1 MIVKIFNANNTD
13 AVALK
18 NPDNLYRETESGG
31 SIKLCFDISPKDEQ
45 YKLIA
50 EEIKL
55 EYDNI
60 FYTIKKINERKTVSS
75 IEAVIDLDDFKKQA
89 YYDYYKTEYLLSDLL
104 DDCLNGTGWVHK
116 DSTLISRKHTVE
128 LKNCNTLDIIN
139 EASKLW
145 GCQFSFDNKNKVITA
160 IDTEIKQP
168 TGVFFTDELNLLSV
182 GFKGDSSSFITRLK
196 CRGAKDENDNYLTF
210 ADINDGKDYV
220 ENYDYSDKVITG
232 VWVDERYTD
241 KQSLKDDAIE
251 RLKTLAIP
259 VRSYE
264 CTIADLAKIDPKY
277 NNFAVAL
284 YDIVTLIDRERKT
297 RVNHRI
303 VKLREYDK
311 TPLKNVI
318 TLNSVTNTI
327 TGNIKQLD
335 TLISNAG
342 DIKVDGI
349 TLNEFKRDINN
360 NSLEIQKRYTKGET
374 DTILDTKILQSE
386 SEIMTKVSEKYS
398 TKEATTNEI
407 SSAVTQTKTDITFD
421 FQNGGLSSNVVFDGQ
436 GVKIYN
442 GKLEIYDKLLSDSTK
457 KKILGTD
464 SEGSLMLKG
473 YLTQEN
479 SSIRLS
485 VGKDVSGQYGAVS
498 LFNINDYYKKTDGS
512 YAPFIEL
519 WPSSEHNSVITGIKS
534 LRFGIKDVNPDNT
547 SVYTRL
553 EVTPNGGSLSGDWQ
567 FNQDQNFSCNIG
579 SNAFKLYNGNTLISS
594 FYHSTSG
601 NPCLFSNNG
610 NPLLIGVGGNTRIS
624 AHSSGVDVKGN
635 FEVTDTNN
643 YYRIR
648 TNTSGGTLY
657 GDWDFNQEQFFS
669 HTINAPAF
677 IARSGNTKVM
687 SLYISST
694 NNPCFNSDNGKDFIF
709 SVGGKSRLAARS
721 TGGDMYGEWGIHTDS
736 GYTSLITDQ
745 TGTGGGHLWGTW
757 YLGNSTAITS
767 DRNKKNSIENLPE
780 QYSNLFDALTP
791 VRYKFNDG
799 ESDRYHTGFISQDVE
814 TAINTVGLDTK
825 DFGGYVKDKDG
836 NYYLRYEEFIALNTA
851 EIQKLKT
858 QVSDLTKKL
867 ENQQKE
873 INDLKAL
880 IQ

>member
-1 MIVKIFNANNTD
+1 M
-13 AVALK
+13 
-18 NPDNLYRETESGG
+18 
-31 SIKLCFDISPKDEQ
+31 
-45 YKLIA
+45 
-50 EEIKL
+50 
-55 EYDNI
+55 
-60 FYTIKKINERKTVSS
+60 
-75 IEAVIDLDDFKKQA
+75 
-89 YYDYYKTEYLLSDLL
+89 
-104 DDCLNGTGWVHK
+104 
-116 DSTLISRKHTVE
+116 
-128 LKNCNTLDIIN
+128 
-139 EASKLW
+139 
-145 GCQFSFDNKNKVITA
+145 
-160 IDTEIKQP
+160 
-168 TGVFFTDELNLLSV
+168 
-182 GFKGDSSSFITRLK
+182 
-196 CRGAKDENDNYLTF
+196 
-210 ADINDGKDYV
+210 
-220 ENYDYSDKVITG
+220 
-232 VWVDERYTD
+232 
-241 KQSLKDDAIE
+241 
-251 RLKTLAIP
+251 
-259 VRSYE
+259 
-264 CTIADLAKIDPKY
+264 
-277 NNFAVAL
+277 
-284 YDIVTLIDRERKT
+284 
-297 RVNHRI
+297 
-303 VKLREYDK
+303 KLREYDK

-318 TLNSVTNTI
+318 TLNSVTHTI

-398 TKEATTNEI
+398 TKEDTTNEI
-407 SSAVTQTKTDITFD
+407 SSAVTQTKSDITLD
-421 FQNGGLSSNVVFDGQ
+421 FKNGGLSSNVVFDGQ

-442 GKLEIYDKLLSDSTK
+442 GNLEIYDKPLADSTK

-464 SEGSLMLKG
+464 DDGSLMLKG

-485 VGKDVSGQYGAVS
+485 VGKDVNGQYGAVS
-498 LFNINDYYKKTDGS
+498 LFNISNYYKKTDGS
-512 YAPFIEL
+512 YAPYIEM
-519 WPSSEHNSVITGIKS
+519 WPSSDNNSIITGIKS
-534 LRFGIKDVNPDNT
+534 LKFGIKDVNHTGNT
-547 SVYTRL
+547 PTSL
-553 EVTPNGGSLSGDWQ
+553 EVTSNGGVLSGTWSMDTY
-567 FNQDQNFSCNIG
+567 NLRSG
-579 SNAFKLYNGNTLISS
+579 SDIKVDNTI
-594 FYHSTSG
+594 
-601 NPCLFSNNG
+601 
-610 NPLLIGVGGNTRIS
+610 VGGIWWDSDSTVCTNVTGGFKW
-624 AHSSGVDVKGN
+624 GVSVGN
-635 FEVTDTNN
+635 S
-643 YYRIR
+643 YRIIA
-648 TNTSGGTLY
+648 NSSGGTLY
-657 GDWDFNQEQFFS
+657 GAWDFGQEQNFTK
-669 HTINAPAF
+669 TINAPAF
-677 IARSGNTKVM
+677 ICKSGSTKIM

-694 NNPCFNSDNGKDFIF
+694 NNPCFNSDNGKDVIF
-709 SVGGKSRLAARS
+709 SVGGKSKLAARS
-721 TGGDMYGEWGIHTDS
+721 TGGDMDGEWGIHTDS

-745 TGTGGGHLWGTW
+745 TGTGGGKLWGTW

>member
-60 FYTIKKINERKTVSS
+60 FYTIKKINERKTISS
-75 IEAVIDLDDFKKQA
+75 IEAVIDLDDLKKQA
-89 YYDYYKTEYLLSDLL
+89 YFDYYKTEYRLSELL
-104 DDCLNGTGWVHK
+104 DDCLNGTGWVHR

-145 GCQFSFDNKNKVITA
+145 GCQFSFDNKNKIITA

-168 TGVFFTDELNLLSV
+168 TGVFFTDELNLQSV
-182 GFKGDSSSFITRLK
+182 GFKGDSSSFCTRLK
-196 CRGAKDENDNYLTF
+196 CRGAKDENGNYLTF
-210 ADINDGKDYV
+210 EDINDGKDYV
-220 ENYDYSDKVITG
+220 ENYEYSDKVITA
-232 VWVDERYTD
+232 VWVDERYTN

-251 RLKTLAIP
+251 KLKTLAIP
-259 VRSYE
+259 VRSYD

-277 NNFAVAL
+277 SDFAVAL
-284 YDIVTLIDRERKT
+284 YDIVILIDRERKT

-360 NSLEIQKRYTKGET
+360 NSLEIQNRYTKGET
-374 DTILDTKILQSE
+374 NTILDTKILQSE
-386 SEIMTKVSEKYS
+386 SEIMTRVSEVYS
-398 TKEATTNEI
+398 TKEDTTQEI
-407 SSAVTQTKTDITFD
+407 SSAVTQTKSDITFD
-421 FQNGGLSSNVVFDGQ
+421 FKNGGLSSNVAFDGQ
-436 GVKIYN
+436 GIKVYN
-442 GKLEIYDKLLSDSTK
+442 GNLEIYDKLLSDSTK

-512 YAPFIEL
+512 YAPYIEM
-519 WPSSEHNSVITGIKS
+519 WPSAEHNSIITGIQS
-534 LRFGIKDVNPDNT
+534 LRFGIKDINPDST

-553 EVTPNGGSLSGDWQ
+553 AVTPNGGSLNGNWQ
-567 FNQDQNFSCNIG
+567 FNQDQNFNCTIG
-579 SNAFKLYNGNTLISS
+579 ANCFKLYNGDTLISS
-594 FYHSTSG
+594 LYHSTG
-601 NPCLFSNNG
+601 NNPCFFSNNG
-610 NPLLIGVGGNTRIS
+610 NPILIGVNGSTAIE
-624 AHSSGVDVKGN
+624 A
-635 FEVTDTNN
+635 
-643 YYRIR
+643 
-648 TNTSGGTLY
+648 TNTGGTL
-657 GDWDFNQEQFFS
+657 W
-669 HTINAPAF
+669 
-677 IARSGNTKVM
+677 GN
-687 SLYISST
+687 
-694 NNPCFNSDNGKDFIF
+694 
-709 SVGGKSRLAARS
+709 
-721 TGGDMYGEWGIHTDS
+721 WGIDRLNVRSNFVFKVDVTDVGYLGWDDTGYLDLNMNGFGFGVVVSNQYRLSANAS
-736 GYTSLITDQ
+736 GV
-745 TGTGGGHLWGTW
+745 HLYGTW
-757 YLGNSTAITS
+757 YGTSGQAITS
-767 DRNKKNSIENLPE
+767 DRNKKNSIENLSE

-799 ESDRYHTGFISQDVE
+799 ESNRYHTGFISQDVE
-814 TAINTVGLDTK
+814 TAINTVGLDSK
-825 DFGGYVKDKDG
+825 DFGGYVKDAEG

-858 QVSDLTKKL
+858 KVIDLSKKL

-873 INDLKAL
+873 INELKAL

>member
-104 DDCLNGTGWVHK
+104 DDCLSGTGWVHK

-196 CRGAKDENDNYLTF
+196 CRGKKDENDNYLTF

-232 VWVDERYTD
+232 IWVDERYTD

-251 RLKTLAIP
+251 KLKTLAIP

-318 TLNSVTNTI
+318 TLNSVTHTI

-398 TKEATTNEI
+398 TKEDTTNEI
-407 SSAVTQTKTDITFD
+407 SSAVTQTKSDITLD
-421 FQNGGLSSNVVFDGQ
+421 FKNGGLSSNVVFDGQ

-442 GKLEIYDKLLSDSTK
+442 GNLEIYDKPLADSTK

-464 SEGSLMLKG
+464 DDGSLMLKG

-485 VGKDVSGQYGAVS
+485 VGKDVNGQYGAVS
-498 LFNINDYYKKTDGS
+498 LFNISNYYKKTDGS
-512 YAPFIEL
+512 YAPYIEM
-519 WPSSEHNSVITGIKS
+519 WPSSDNNSIITGIKS
-534 LRFGIKDVNPDNT
+534 LKFGIKDVNHTGNT
-547 SVYTRL
+547 PTSL
-553 EVTPNGGSLSGDWQ
+553 EVTSNGGALSGTWSMDTY
-567 FNQDQNFSCNIG
+567 NLRSG
-579 SNAFKLYNGNTLISS
+579 SDIKVDNTI
-594 FYHSTSG
+594 
-601 NPCLFSNNG
+601 
-610 NPLLIGVGGNTRIS
+610 VGGIWWDSDSTVCTNVTGGFKW
-624 AHSSGVDVKGN
+624 GVSVGN
-635 FEVTDTNN
+635 S
-643 YYRIR
+643 YRIIA
-648 TNTSGGTLY
+648 NSSGGTLY
-657 GDWDFNQEQFFS
+657 GAWDFGQEQNFTK
-669 HTINAPAF
+669 TINAPAF
-677 IARSGNTKVM
+677 ICKSGSTKIM

-709 SVGGKSRLAARS
+709 SVGGKSKLAARS
-721 TGGDMYGEWGIHTDS
+721 TGGDMYGKWGIHTDS

-745 TGTGGGHLWGTW
+745 TGTGGGKLWGTW

-780 QYSNLFDALTP
+780 QYSKLFDALTP

>member
-89 YYDYYKTEYLLSDLL
+89 YYEYYKTEYLLSDLL

-160 IDTEIKQP
+160 VDTEIKQP

-398 TKEATTNEI
+398 TKENTTNEI
-407 SSAVTQTKTDITFD
+407 SSAVTQTKSDIKFD
-421 FQNGGLSSNVVFDGQ
+421 FKNGGLSSNIVFNSEGQ
-436 GVKIYN
+436 IIYN
-442 GKLEIYDKLLSDSTK
+442 GGLTIFNRSNNKQFYADKNGNLILCGTFQQFASNGNKSVDIANNQIQLYAWNDSGNYVGSLGALSGGGEVGVGLWSDIDDNVTIGYK
-457 KKILGTD
+457 N
-464 SEGSLMLKG
+464 SEGSISTVIKIKPSDIENGKTPQIRNTASGTLFDDNPSGGIIVENGLIKSWSMSG
-473 YLTQEN
+473 YDGTLLGGITVKDGLIIN
-479 SSIRLS
+479 SS
-485 VGKDVSGQYGAVS
+485 
-498 LFNINDYYKKTDGS
+498 
-512 YAPFIEL
+512 
-519 WPSSEHNSVITGIKS
+519 
-534 LRFGIKDVNPDNT
+534 
-547 SVYTRL
+547 
-553 EVTPNGGSLSGDWQ
+553 
-567 FNQDQNFSCNIG
+567 
-579 SNAFKLYNGNTLISS
+579 
-594 FYHSTSG
+594 
-601 NPCLFSNNG
+601 
-610 NPLLIGVGGNTRIS
+610 
-624 AHSSGVDVKGN
+624 
-635 FEVTDTNN
+635 
-643 YYRIR
+643 
-648 TNTSGGTLY
+648 
-657 GDWDFNQEQFFS
+657 
-669 HTINAPAF
+669 
-677 IARSGNTKVM
+677 
-687 SLYISST
+687 
-694 NNPCFNSDNGKDFIF
+694 
-709 SVGGKSRLAARS
+709 
-721 TGGDMYGEWGIHTDS
+721 
-736 GYTSLITDQ
+736 
-745 TGTGGGHLWGTW
+745 
-757 YLGNSTAITS
+757 
-767 DRNKKNSIENLPE
+767 
-780 QYSNLFDALTP
+780 
-791 VRYKFNDG
+791 
-799 ESDRYHTGFISQDVE
+799 
-814 TAINTVGLDTK
+814 
-825 DFGGYVKDKDG
+825 
-836 NYYLRYEEFIALNTA
+836 LNTA
-851 EIQKLKT
+851 SGTLFPNNPSGGIVVKDGLIKSWSMSSSSGD
-858 QVSDLTKKL
+858 VSFISGLSWSNGNITSVTRTTLTIK
-867 ENQQKE
+867 
-873 INDLKAL
+873 DGL
-880 IQ
+880 IMSWSNSTTKY

>member
-1 MIVKIFNANNTD
+1 MIVKIFNANNND

-89 YYDYYKTEYLLSDLL
+89 YYEYYKTEYLLSDLL
-104 DDCLNGTGWVHK
+104 DDCLNGTGWLHK

-196 CRGAKDENDNYLTF
+196 CRGKKDENDNYLTF

-232 VWVDERYTD
+232 IWVDERYTD

-251 RLKTLAIP
+251 KLKTLAIP

-318 TLNSVTNTI
+318 TLNSVTHTI

-398 TKEATTNEI
+398 TKEDTTNEI
-407 SSAVTQTKTDITFD
+407 SSAVTQTKSDITLD
-421 FQNGGLSSNVVFDGQ
+421 FKNGGLSSNVVFDGQ

-442 GKLEIYDKLLSDSTK
+442 GNLEIYDKPLADSTK

-464 SEGSLMLKG
+464 DDGSLMLKG

-485 VGKDVSGQYGAVS
+485 VGKDVNGQYGAVS
-498 LFNINDYYKKTDGS
+498 LFDISNYYKKTDGT
-512 YAPFIEL
+512 YAPYIEM
-519 WPSSEHNSVITGIKS
+519 WPSSDNNSIITGIKS
-534 LRFGIKDVNPDNT
+534 LKFGIKGVNHTGNT
-547 SVYTRL
+547 PTSL
-553 EVTPNGGSLSGDWQ
+553 EVTSNGGSLSGTWNVNSLKVHENMIQ
-567 FNQDQNFSCNIG
+567 FWYDNGAAESGFVG
-579 SNAFKLYNGNTLISS
+579 SGMLGDKHCLLLKSDGVPLCMTYADD
-594 FYHSTSG
+594 SG
-601 NPCLFSNNG
+601 NDGSKIVLEGS
-610 NPLLIGVGGNTRIS
+610 
-624 AHSSGVDVKGN
+624 K
-635 FEVTDTNN
+635 
-643 YYRIR
+643 
-648 TNTSGGTLY
+648 GTLY
-657 GDWDFNQEQFFS
+657 GAWDFGQEQNFTK
-669 HTINAPAF
+669 TINAPAF

-745 TGTGGGHLWGTW
+745 TGTGGGKLWGTW

-836 NYYLRYEEFIALNTA
+836 NHYLRYEEFIALNTA

-858 QVSDLTKKL
+858 QVNDLTKKL

>member
-104 DDCLNGTGWVHK
+104 DDCLSGTGWVHR

-196 CRGAKDENDNYLTF
+196 CRGKKDENDNYLTF

-232 VWVDERYTD
+232 IWVDERYTD

-318 TLNSVTNTI
+318 TLNSVTHTI

-398 TKEATTNEI
+398 TKEDTTNEI
-407 SSAVTQTKTDITFD
+407 SSAVTQTKSDITFD
-421 FQNGGLSSNVVFDGQ
+421 FKNGGLSSNVVFNNEGQ
-436 GVKIYN
+436 IIYN
-442 GKLEIYDKLLSDSTK
+442 GGLTIFNKNNNKQFYADDNGNLVLSGTIFANSGKIGGWNINGFKIYAGD
-457 KKILGTD
+457 
-464 SEGSLMLKG
+464 
-473 YLTQEN
+473 
-479 SSIRLS
+479 
-485 VGKDVSGQYGAVS
+485 GKDV
-498 LFNINDYYKKTDGS
+498 KTS
-512 YAPFIEL
+512 VIQA
-519 WPSSEHNSVITGIKS
+519 PSSDITWV
-534 LRFGIKDVNPDNT
+534 FAA
-547 SVYTRL
+547 
-553 EVTPNGGSLSGDWQ
+553 GGASHDSYSDCPFRVDKYG
-567 FNQDQNFSCNIG
+567 N
-579 SNAFKLYNGNTLISS
+579 LYA
-594 FYHSTSG
+594 TSG
-601 NPCLFSNNG
+601 NIGGWHIGTNVIYGGDTVNGKLHLWAPDSTNGWVMATYIEEGGKLTTPFVLTKQGHLTATKADIKGTITATSGSFNGTITAQNGEIGGWSINTNYLQGTWGSNYVKIKVPDDTSDTTFLDVKYNGTFPFVVDKYGHLTATDANITGTITATEGKIGNWEISDISYMGGTCLFAKNG
-610 NPLLIGVGGNTRIS
+610 NYS
-624 AHSSGVDVKGN
+624 AG
-635 FEVTDTNN
+635 
-643 YYRIR
+643 
-648 TNTSGGTLY
+648 
-657 GDWDFNQEQFFS
+657 
-669 HTINAPAF
+669 
-677 IARSGNTKVM
+677 
-687 SLYISST
+687 ISSRWLHGGSSEYYGYVEMVNVVKSARDWANLNSSESDKNVKNSIT
-694 NNPCFNSDNGKDFIF
+694 TFESEYEKLFDNLIPCRYKYNHG
-709 SVGGKSRLAARS
+709 
-721 TGGDMYGEWGIHTDS
+721 
-736 GYTSLITDQ
+736 
-745 TGTGGGHLWGTW
+745 
-757 YLGNSTAITS
+757 TS
-767 DRNKKNSIENLPE
+767 DR
-780 QYSNLFDALTP
+780 F
-791 VRYKFNDG
+791 
-799 ESDRYHTGFISQDVE
+799 HTGFIAQEVVD
-814 TAINTVGLDTK
+814 AITKAGLTTS
-825 DFGGYVKDKDG
+825 DFAGIVHLKEP
-836 NYYLRYEEFIALNTA
+836 NWNNCEWLLRRDEFIALNTWQ
-851 EIQKLKT
+851 IQKLKKK
-858 QVSDLTKKL
+858 VIDLTEKL
-867 ENQQKE
+867 DKQQKE

>member
-89 YYDYYKTEYLLSDLL
+89 YYDYHKTEYLLSDLL
-104 DDCLNGTGWVHK
+104 DDCLSGTGWVHK

-196 CRGAKDENDNYLTF
+196 CRGKKDENDNYLTF

-232 VWVDERYTD
+232 IWVDERYTD

-251 RLKTLAIP
+251 KLKTLAIP

-318 TLNSVTNTI
+318 TLNSVTHTI

-398 TKEATTNEI
+398 TKEDTINEI

-421 FQNGGLSSNVVFDGQ
+421 FKNGGLSSNVVFDGQ

-442 GKLEIYDKLLSDSTK
+442 GNLEIYDKPLADSTK

-464 SEGSLMLKG
+464 DDGSLMLKG

-485 VGKDVSGQYGAVS
+485 VGKDVNGQYGAVS
-498 LFNINDYYKKTDGS
+498 LFNISNYYKKTDGT
-512 YAPFIEL
+512 YAPYIEM
-519 WPSSEHNSVITGIKS
+519 WPSSDNNSIITGIKS
-534 LRFGIKDVNPDNT
+534 LKFGIKGVNHTGNT
-547 SVYTRL
+547 PTSL
-553 EVTPNGGSLSGDWQ
+553 EVTSNGGALSGTWSMDTY
-567 FNQDQNFSCNIG
+567 NLRSG
-579 SNAFKLYNGNTLISS
+579 SDIKVDNTI
-594 FYHSTSG
+594 
-601 NPCLFSNNG
+601 
-610 NPLLIGVGGNTRIS
+610 VGGIWWDSDSTVCTNVTGGFKW
-624 AHSSGVDVKGN
+624 GVSVGN
-635 FEVTDTNN
+635 S
-643 YYRIR
+643 YRIIA
-648 TNTSGGTLY
+648 NSSGGTLY
-657 GDWDFNQEQFFS
+657 GAWDFGQEQNFTK
-669 HTINAPAF
+669 TINAPAF
-677 IARSGNTKVM
+677 ICKSGSTKIM

>member
-104 DDCLNGTGWVHK
+104 DDCLSGTGWVHR

-145 GCQFSFDNKNKVITA
+145 CCQFSFDNKNKVITA

-232 VWVDERYTD
+232 IWVDERYTD

-318 TLNSVTNTI
+318 TLNSVTHTI

-386 SEIMTKVSEKYS
+386 SEIMSKVSEKYS
-398 TKEATTNEI
+398 TKEDTTNEI
-407 SSAVTQTKTDITFD
+407 SSAVTQTKSDITFD
-421 FQNGGLSSNVVFDGQ
+421 FKNGGLSSNIVFDGR

-442 GKLEIYDKLLSDSTK
+442 GNLEIYDKLLSDSTK

-512 YAPFIEL
+512 YAPFIEM
-519 WPSSEHNSVITGIKS
+519 WPSSDNNSVITGIKS
-534 LRFGIKDVNPDNT
+534 LKFGIKDVNPDST

-553 EVTPNGGSLSGDWQ
+553 EVTPNGGSLGGNWQ
-567 FNQDQNFSCNIG
+567 FNQDQNFTCNIG

-594 FYHSTSG
+594 FYHSTSN

-610 NPLLIGVGGNTRIS
+610 NPLLIGVNGNTRIS

-635 FEVTDTNN
+635 FEVTDANN
-643 YYRIR
+643 YYRIK
-648 TNTSGGTLY
+648 TDTSGGTLY
-657 GDWDFNQEQFFS
+657 GNWQFNQDQFFNNNIGS
-669 HTINAPAF
+669 NAGFVLQAKGGTRYGSF
-677 IARSGNTKVM
+677 YK
-687 SLYISST
+687 SSA
-694 NNPCFNSDNGKDFIF
+694 NQPCFNSDTGADFNF
-709 SVGGKSRLAARS
+709 CVSNYTKLKCTSYGGEL
-721 TGGDMYGEWGIHTDS
+721 Y
-736 GYTSLITDQ
+736 
-745 TGTGGGHLWGTW
+745 GTW
-757 YLGNSTAITS
+757 YGTSGEAVTS

-780 QYSNLFDALTP
+780 QYSKLFDALTP

-851 EIQKLKT
+851 EIQKLKA

-873 INDLKAL
+873 IDDLKAL

>member
-104 DDCLNGTGWVHK
+104 DDCLSGTGWVHK

-196 CRGAKDENDNYLTF
+196 CRGKKDENDNYLTF

-232 VWVDERYTD
+232 IWVDERYTD

-251 RLKTLAIP
+251 KLKTLAIP

-318 TLNSVTNTI
+318 TLNSVTHTI

-398 TKEATTNEI
+398 TKEDTTNEI
-407 SSAVTQTKTDITFD
+407 SSAVTQTKSDITLD
-421 FQNGGLSSNVVFDGQ
+421 FKNGGLSSNVVFDGQ

-442 GKLEIYDKLLSDSTK
+442 GNLEIYDKPLADSTK

-464 SEGSLMLKG
+464 DDGSLMLKG

-485 VGKDVSGQYGAVS
+485 VGKDVNGQYGAVS
-498 LFNINDYYKKTDGS
+498 LFNISNYYKKTDGS
-512 YAPFIEL
+512 YAPYIEM
-519 WPSSEHNSVITGIKS
+519 WPSSDNNSIITGIKS
-534 LRFGIKDVNPDNT
+534 LKFGIKGVNHTGNT
-547 SVYTRL
+547 PTSL
-553 EVTPNGGSLSGDWQ
+553 EVTSNGGALSGTWSMDTY
-567 FNQDQNFSCNIG
+567 NLRSG
-579 SNAFKLYNGNTLISS
+579 SDIKVDNTI
-594 FYHSTSG
+594 
-601 NPCLFSNNG
+601 
-610 NPLLIGVGGNTRIS
+610 VGGIWWDSDSTVCTNVTGGFKW
-624 AHSSGVDVKGN
+624 GVSVGN
-635 FEVTDTNN
+635 S
-643 YYRIR
+643 YRIIA
-648 TNTSGGTLY
+648 NSSGGTLY
-657 GDWDFNQEQFFS
+657 GAWDFGQEQNFTK
-669 HTINAPAF
+669 TIKAPAF
-677 IARSGNTKVM
+677 ICKSGSTKIM